1 MTNIDLDDYVSLTFE
16 FKNDS
21 MKFYI
26 ADDERGLKWWP
37 TKKTVNKLIKV
48 LQDIE
53 SQMTDGTNS
62 EPDEDEDEVTDED
75 IEEYEADE
83 ADWAMRLDD
92 NVNEDE

>member
-37 TKKTVNKLIKV
+37 TKKTLNKLIKV

-53 SQMTDGTNS
+53 SQMTDNTNK
-62 EPDEDEDEVTDED
+62 EDEDEE
-75 IEEYEADE
+75 
-83 ADWAMRLDD
+83 
-92 NVNEDE
+92 

>member
-1 MTNIDLDDYVSLTFE
+1 MTNIDLDDYVSLSVE
-16 FKNDS
+16 FKNIGNGHEN

-53 SQMTDGTNS
+53 SQMTDITNK
-62 EPDEDEDEVTDED
+62 EDEDEE
-75 IEEYEADE
+75 
-83 ADWAMRLDD
+83 
-92 NVNEDE
+92 